1 MGLNRLGFVVCQFL
15 LLKYK
20 IIFAV
25 KALFVTGVLGAPS
38 ASPDK
43 PAAPASGYGAAAQPA
58 CTLQR
63 VETPSGY
70 GCSQEQECSTEYEQ
84 ECSTEYDEQCE
95 TKYEQKCETRYEDQC
110 STEYDQQC
118 QTTYEQQCKTEYDTQ
133 CETKYDT
140 KVMSLTLSVSLKI
153 LILV

>member
-1 MGLNRLGFVVCQFL
+1 MSISVI
-15 LLKYK
+15 K
-20 IIFAV
+20 IQNNISELFAV

-63 VETPSGY
+63 VETPTGY

-118 QTTYEQQCKTEYDTQ
+118 KTTYEQQCKTEYDTQ